1 MAEQR
6 APTHRFTLTAAGIAA
21 CLAAI
26 PGVITSLRGE
36 PLAQDTWTTL
46 KVKVDEQSKVIN
58 KLEKRMVYFQAFQE
72 AQNSLALQQRLAE
85 LQKLYDE
92 AVEKGVAKKPST
104 EECTG
109 NKVLGD
115 DGKCHVVKETVAVKI
130 RKAEAVK
137 EIFEKKLDD
146 EKNKRIKLEQK
157 KQIIEQLQSSQAD
170 TKLLSPLPK
179 NPGK

>member
-1 MAEQR
+1 MSEQGT
-6 APTHRFTLTAAGIAA
+6 PTHRFTLTAAGIAA

-26 PGVITSLRGE
+26 PGIITVFKGE

-58 KLEKRMVYFQAFQE
+58 KIEKRMVYFQAFQE

-92 AVEKGVAKKPST
+92 AVAKGVAKKPSA

-109 NKVLGD
+109 NQVLGD
-115 DGKCHVVKETVAVKI
+115 DGKCHWVKETVAVKI

-146 EKNKRIKLEQK
+146 EKSKRIKLEQK
-157 KQIIEQLQSSQAD
+157 KQIIEQLQNSQSY
-170 TKLLSPLPK
+170 TKPLSPLPK
-179 NPGK
+179 NPGQ